1 MIKNLLKLVPF
12 IYTMKTNEN
21 TNNEKLFTK
30 LIKGDTQFSSVN
42 FFLIM
47 TTGVGILLLIIP
59 IIGLIV
65 DIIYNHTI
73 TIDLNGLAAY
83 IIAVAGIFTAAGI
96 TNAWTEYSYNKYHRN
111 IFSETNTTNNITNNT
126 INNTRDTNSVDE
138 AIESVIDE

>member
-1 MIKNLLKLVPF
+1 MIKKLLKIAPF
-12 IYTMKTNEN
+12 LYNMKNDD
-21 TNNEKLFTK
+21 NEKLFTK

-47 TTGVGILLLIIP
+47 TTCVGILLLIVP
-59 IIGLIV
+59 IIGLSV

-73 TIDLNGLAAY
+73 TIDLNGLSAY
-83 IIAVAGIFTAAGI
+83 IISVAGIFGAAGI

-126 INNTRDTNSVDE
+126 INNSKDNSCVDE
-138 AIESVIDE
+138 AIDSVIDN